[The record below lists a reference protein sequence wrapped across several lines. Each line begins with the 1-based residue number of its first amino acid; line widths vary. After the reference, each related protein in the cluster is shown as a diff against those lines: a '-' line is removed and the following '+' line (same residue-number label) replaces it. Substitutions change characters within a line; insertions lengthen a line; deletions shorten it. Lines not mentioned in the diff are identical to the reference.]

1 MNNDLTSFG
10 DKREA
15 KNTALQRKTVSDHLS
30 TTGNA
35 PKTADPNL

>member
-1 MNNDLTSFG
+1 MNNDFTSFG
-10 DKREA
+10 DRREA

-35 PKTADPNL
+35 PKMTAPNQ